1 MDNSNFQPPTSKCK
15 VHTFV
20 VPSSLGD
27 LHPAQL
33 RSYYCR
39 LVRKGFLVE
48 FNTETTAHSNDN
60 QGVPD
65 STTSGG

>member
-1 MDNSNFQPPTSKCK
+1 MHSLCPGRNGGLT